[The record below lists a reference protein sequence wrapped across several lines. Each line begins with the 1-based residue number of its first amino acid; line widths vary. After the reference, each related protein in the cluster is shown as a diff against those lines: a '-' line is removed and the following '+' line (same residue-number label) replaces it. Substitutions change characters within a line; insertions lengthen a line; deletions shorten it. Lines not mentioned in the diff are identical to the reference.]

1 MKHAYLIMAHNNYD
15 LLKELIYQLD
25 DVDNKIFIHIDKK
38 SDITDEEKEG
48 ILSVCKNSDIQFTP
62 RTRVSW
68 GGDSQVLCEMNLL
81 KVAIVSDCDYYH
93 FLSGQDFPIKNMHT
107 IKKFFEENEGKE
119 FVSYTYDVD
128 YAERIKYYHLFRNI
142 IGRNKN
148 SALYRISQLFVV
160 LQKKIG
166 FSRIKGDMQV
176 YGGANW
182 CSITKNFAKYLTCN
196 RKKILRTFGKS
207 VCADEVFI
215 QTILKNSPF
224 KGNIFTDQDINYA
237 DGLTG
242 DLRAIDWKRGNPYT
256 FDETDFGLL
265 KNCKCLFCRKV
276 SNTELQEKKLIERI
290 KKELL

>member
-1 MKHAYLIMAHNNYD
+1 MRHAYLIMAHNNYD
-15 LLKELIYQLD
+15 LLKQLIHQID

-38 SDITDEEKEG
+38 SKITDEEKKD
-48 ILSVCKNSDIQFTP
+48 IASVCKFSEIQFTP
-62 RTRVSW
+62 RTRVTW

-81 KVAIVSDCDYYH
+81 KFAIASNCDYYH
-93 FLSGQDFPIKNMHT
+93 FLSGQDFPIKNMHE

-128 YAERIKYYHLFRNI
+128 YAERIKFYYLFRNI

-148 SALYRISQLFVV
+148 SALYKMSQLFIL

-166 FSRIKGDMQV
+166 LSRIKADMEV

-182 CSITKNFAKYLTCN
+182 CSITKDFAKYLNCN
-196 RKKILRTFGKS
+196 RNKILRVFGKS

-215 QTILKNSPF
+215 QTVLKNSKF
-224 KGNIFTDQDINYA
+224 KENIFTDQDINYA

-242 DLRAIDWKRGNPYT
+242 NLRAIDWKRGNPYT
-256 FDETDFGLL
+256 FDDTDFELL
-265 KNCKCLFCRKV
+265 KSCQCLFCRKV
-276 SNTELQEKKLIERI
+276 SNTEPSKKTLIDRI
-290 KKELL
+290 IKELL